1 MTALVANAFGG
12 IAPKVSP
19 RLLSDTQAQIAQD
32 VDLRHGYLAG
42 LPDVANPSSA
52 VTFTKT
58 PPILS
63 IYRYGQTQPTD
74 ATYWFN
80 WTTDV
85 DVAMGLL
92 VNDTDEFTY
101 FTGDG
106 YPKLTFFNAATG
118 SGSDYPV
125 ADYQLGMPIPDT
137 APTLAATGTGTG
149 AAETRAYVVTY
160 VAKYLS
166 GARIFESAPGPAS
179 EITIDPGQGVDL
191 SGLGTA
197 APNTGSYP
205 TSGNYLITHKR
216 IYRTVSGT
224 TGDANFFF
232 VAEIAISSGTYSDTS
247 NNTEIAQNVAL
258 SSTLYDYPPVG
269 LTGIINTSNGMMAGF
284 SGRDWYVCEP
294 NQPHAWPGDYRKT
307 LDHNIVMHRHAGG
320 NAVVVATDAFPYMI
334 YGTSPS
340 AMTQEKLPFPQAC
353 VSKRSMVSVPGGAM
367 YASPDGICMVGANG
381 YDVVTKELITRE
393 QWQAYKPESMHA
405 YWYEGIYIAFYDT
418 GSVQGAI
425 MFNPASGEL
434 RTSTLSATAGFVD
447 PQRGALYLAIG
458 SALKKWMAG
467 SAKTFTWA
475 SKDYQLPRPANMVAA
490 KVLAASYPVTLKTYA
505 DGVLKDTL
513 SIASERIVKLSGG
526 FKARTWKMELSGS
539 ANVYQAAIG
548 TSVQELSGV

>member
-1 MTALVANAFGG
+1 MTVLVANAFGG
-12 IAPKVSP
+12 MAPKVSP
-19 RLLSDTQAQIAQD
+19 RLLSDIQAQVAND
-32 VDLRHGYLAG
+32 VDLRAGYLAG
-42 LPDVANPSSA
+42 MADVADPSSP

-118 SGSDYPV
+118 AGSDYPV
-125 ADYQLGMPIPDT
+125 AAYQLGMPIPGF
-137 APTLAATGTGTG
+137 APTLAATGTGSG

-166 GARIFESAPGPAS
+166 GARVFESAPGTPAT
-179 EITIDPGQGVDL
+179 ITIDPGQGVDL
-191 SGLGTA
+191 SDMGVA
-197 APNTGSYP
+197 APNTGTYP

-224 TGDANFFF
+224 DGDANFFF
-232 VAEIAISSGTYSDTS
+232 LEEIPISTSTYSDTS
-247 NNTEIAQNVAL
+247 DNAAVAQNVAL

-269 LTGIINTSNGMMAGF
+269 LTGLINTSNGMMAGF

-320 NAVVVATDAFPYMI
+320 NAVVVATDAFPYLI

-340 AMTQEKLPFPQAC
+340 AMTSEKLPFPQAC

-367 YASPDGICMVGANG
+367 YASPDGICMVGSNG
-381 YDVVTKELITRE
+381 YKVLTEDLMKRE

-405 YWYEGIYIAFYDT
+405 YWYEGVYHAFYDT
-418 GSVQGAI
+418 GAAQGAI
-425 MFNPASGEL
+425 LFNPTSGEL
-434 RTSTLSATAGFVD
+434 RTTSLTATAGFVD
-447 PQRGALYLAIG
+447 PKRGALYLAIG

-467 SAKTFTWA
+467 APRTGTYR
-475 SKDYQLPRPANMVAA
+475 SKVYQLRRPENMVVA
-490 KVLAASYPVTLKTYA
+490 KVVANSYPVTLNTYA
-505 DGVLKDTL
+505 DGVLVDSM
-513 SIASERIVKLSGG
+513 SIASERVVKLSGG
-526 FKARTWKMELSGS
+526 FKARSWEMQVQTAGIIYQVALATSVAELS
-539 ANVYQAAIG
+539 
-548 TSVQELSGV
+548 SV